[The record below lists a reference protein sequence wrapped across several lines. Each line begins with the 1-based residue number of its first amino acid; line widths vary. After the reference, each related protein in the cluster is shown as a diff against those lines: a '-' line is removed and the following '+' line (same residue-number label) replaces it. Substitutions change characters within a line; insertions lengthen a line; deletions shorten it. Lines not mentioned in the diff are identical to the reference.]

1 MESHLDVLATAEGTS
16 RGHRTLAE
24 KAYETLHA
32 AILSGRLRPGARLPI
47 EDLAEHLEISP
58 MPIRE
63 AVRRL
68 DGVGLVEN
76 VPHRGARVTELSVV
90 DLAEVYE
97 GRVALETT
105 AIRRAAARFTEARAT
120 HARRCLEAL
129 EAMADD
135 SSDTVSEAHTA
146 FHFAFYE
153 AAESAW
159 LLRLIRPA
167 GQAGER
173 YAQEW
178 PQVQRLDARAPEH
191 REILAACE
199 SHDPDRAATALHQHL
214 AITANSL
221 AEATGGQ
228 PLDRAVRSHPRG
240 AGTAGTT
247 GTAGSQITW
256 VRTAAPTPPSPPAPN
271 NSER

>member
-1 MESHLDVLATAEGTS
+1 MESHLDVLVATRGTS

-32 AILSGRLRPGARLPI
+32 AILAGRLRPGARLPI
-47 EDLAEHLEISP
+47 EELAEHLEMSP

-68 DGVGLVEN
+68 DAIGLVEN

-90 DLAEVYE
+90 DLGEVYE
-97 GRVALETT
+97 VRLALETT
-105 AIRRAAARFTEARAT
+105 AIRRAAARFTDVRAARA
-120 HARRCLEAL
+120 RECLEAL
-129 EAMADD
+129 EAVAG
-135 SSDTVSEAHTA
+135 STSGVTSEAHTA

-167 GQAGER
+167 WQAGER

-199 SHDPDRAATALHQHL
+199 GYDPERAAAALHQHL

-221 AEATGGQ
+221 AEAMGGE
-228 PLDRAVRSHPRG
+228 PLDRTVA
-240 AGTAGTT
+240 TA
-247 GTAGSQITW
+247 
-256 VRTAAPTPPSPPAPN
+256 PPPA
-271 NSER
+271 

>member
-1 MESHLDVLATAEGTS
+1 MESHLDVLAAAGGTS

-32 AILSGRLRPGARLPI
+32 AILTGQLRPGARLPI
-47 EDLAEHLEISP
+47 EDLAEHLEMSP

-68 DGVGLVEN
+68 DAVGLVEN

-97 GRVALETT
+97 VRLTLETT
-105 AIRRAAARFTEARAT
+105 AIRRAAARFTDARAAQ
-120 HARRCLEAL
+120 ARQCLAAL

-135 SSDTVSEAHTA
+135 TSTTTAGSHTA

-167 GQAGER
+167 WQAGER

-178 PQVQRLDARAPEH
+178 PQVQRLDARAAEH

-199 SHDPDRAATALHQHL
+199 AHDPDRAATALHHHL

-221 AEATGGQ
+221 AEAMGGE
-228 PLDRAVRSHPRG
+228 PLDR
-240 AGTAGTT
+240 TAGTRP
-247 GTAGSQITW
+247 TAG
-256 VRTAAPTPPSPPAPN
+256 A
-271 NSER
+271 